1 MKSRVTAHLDTFA
14 RDRLPPP
21 DQWAEL
27 SFELPELR
35 YPDRL
40 NAAAELLDG
49 GDPGKPV
56 FLTPA
61 GEESGRTANC
71 GSRSTGSRA
80 R

>member
-27 SFELPELR
+27 SFERPELR

-49 GDPGKPV
+49 GEPGDPSSVRPPGR
-56 FLTPA
+56 
-61 GEESGRTANC
+61 SGRTANC
-71 GSRSTGSRA
+71 GPGSTGSRT